1 VIPFRL
7 PRPPRLA
14 WILSAEGAT
23 GIIELVLQ
31 GGGMRSI
38 ILVILA
44 VGVSALGT
52 GCSGDKAVPN
62 YQAKLDAAL
71 AISDPTD
78 RDTALATVAEDA
90 AAAAEPD
97 IVRKAVSETSVQKKR
112 DKTAESAALMLAS
125 KGKSA
130 EAVEVA
136 RMINDQTLRDR
147 TLSKLTK

>member
-1 VIPFRL
+1 V
-7 PRPPRLA
+7 
-14 WILSAEGAT
+14 GTT

-38 ILVILA
+38 VLVILA

-71 AISDPTD
+71 AISDPTA

-97 IVRKAVSETSVQKKR
+97 IVKKAVSKISDPTKR
-112 DKTAESAALMLAS
+112 DKTAESAASKLAS
-125 KGKSA
+125 KGMSA

-136 RMINDQTLRDR
+136 RTINDPTLRDR